1 MVDRKTKNNQDLFA
15 GTFEAMKAGEA
26 IGLFPEGQC
35 AARGGA
41 LQDIKTDV
49 RCITQAARTRS
60 IGSMA

>member
-35 AARGGA
+35 AAGG
-41 LQDIKTDV
+41 
-49 RCITQAARTRS
+49 CAARHQD
-60 IGSMA
+60 